1 LPFVGRLAECLIET
15 PFSNAG
21 WNPWSDL
28 LICGSM
34 ASKRAQI
41 PAHRTSLKAALV
53 AFGLMAAGTS
63 CEGRLAIDG
72 SEQIQTNPDTT
83 PDETAKAEASIHRLN
98 RLEYNNSVRELLGTG
113 LRPADTFPP
122 DASVGGFDN
131 VADALS
137 ISPALMDRYVGAAAT
152 VVEDAFASRPVF
164 EDRFEE
170 NDPRLTYTVD
180 RDANRIGG
188 IVRLRGGSAS
198 GEFEVT
204 TAGPH
209 SLVVGSQGLVN
220 GTAAAP
226 RMRFSVAGQDFD
238 FDVPRTAGDT
248 SFAIELA
255 AGRHPISVQAL
266 NFEENAAENRG
277 NDIMFD
283 YAVIRSDAS
292 VEGPAR
298 QIVMTCDPAA
308 SPDCASTIVQ
318 DFARRAW
325 RRPLTPDEIG
335 TLDQLLVT
343 FQNSGENAE
352 ESIKL
357 ALRAVLTSAK
367 FVYRYRSVEDKNTDT
382 LLDPWVLASRLSFF
396 IWSSTPND
404 RLLQAAD
411 DGTLATTDG
420 IRQTVTWMLAD
431 PRATALADGF
441 AEQWLDLRHLG
452 VAAPSA
458 ETYPGF
464 NESVRDSMVL
474 ESKLF
479 FLDYVENKAPLA
491 SMLEPDFAYR
501 DATLAAHLGLTQ
513 PIGDG
518 FERVTAVPGE
528 RRGILSL
535 SAWLTARSD
544 STHASPIK
552 RGSWIA
558 DNILC
563 APVPPPPA
571 GLEIGLL
578 MEAEGELSL
587 RQSLELH
594 RGNPT
599 CASCHTHLDVLGMGF
614 EVFDGVGRNIED
626 PALDSQG
633 ELPLGQAFRGA
644 DEMAAAMDRNEFVS
658 CVSTKLLAYALGR
671 ALTDE
676 DRETFA
682 NLPDATL
689 RTLTLPDLITA
700 IVLSPAFS
708 EPTPLK

>member
-1 LPFVGRLAECLIET
+1 
-15 PFSNAG
+15 
-21 WNPWSDL
+21 
-28 LICGSM
+28 M
-34 ASKRAQI
+34 ASNTTQLP
-41 PAHRTSLKAALV
+41 PARTSLTV
-53 AFGLMAAGTS
+53 AFVALGLMVAGTS
-63 CEGRLAIDG
+63 CEGRLAVDG
-72 SEQIQTNPDTT
+72 SDQIKTNPVPT
-83 PDETAKAEASIHRLN
+83 PDQSAGAQASLHRLN
-98 RLEYNNSVRELLGTG
+98 RLEYNNSVAELLGTS

-122 DASVGGFDN
+122 DASVEGFDN
-131 VADALS
+131 VAEALS

-152 VVEDAFASRPVF
+152 LIEDAFASRPVF

-188 IVRLRGGSAS
+188 IVRLRGGSAA

-226 RMRFSVAGQDFD
+226 RMRVSVAGQDFD

-248 SFAIELA
+248 GFSIELA

-283 YAVIRSDAS
+283 YAVIRSDAL

-298 QIVMTCDPAA
+298 RLVMTCDPAA
-308 SPDCASTIVQ
+308 SSECASTIIHG
-318 DFARRAW
+318 FARRAW
-325 RRPLTPDEIG
+325 RRPITSDEAN
-335 TLDQLLVT
+335 TLDQLMST
-343 FQNSGENAE
+343 FQGNGENAE

-357 ALRAVLTSAK
+357 ALRSILTSAK
-367 FVYRYRSVEDKNTDT
+367 FIYRYRSLEDKNSDT
-382 LLDPWVLASRLSFF
+382 LVDPWVLASRLSFF
-396 IWSSTPND
+396 IWSSTPD
-404 RLLQAAD
+404 ERLLRAAE
-411 DGTLATTDG
+411 DGTLASAEG
-420 IRQTVTWMLAD
+420 VRQTVSWMLAD

-452 VAAPSA
+452 VAAPSPD
-458 ETYPGF
+458 TYPEF
-464 NESVRDSMVL
+464 NEAVRGSMVL

-479 FLDYVENKAPLA
+479 FLDYVENRAPLA

-501 DATLAAHLGLTQ
+501 DATLAAHLGLEQ

-518 FERVTAVPGE
+518 FERVTVASGD

-535 SAWLTARSD
+535 NAWLTARSD
-544 STHASPIK
+544 STHPSPIK

-571 GLEIGLL
+571 GLVIGQL
-578 MEAEGELSL
+578 MEAEGELTL

-594 RGNPT
+594 RDNPT
-599 CASCHTHLDVLGMGF
+599 CASCHSHLDVLGMGF
-614 EVFDGVGRNIED
+614 EVFDGVGRSIVD

-644 DEMAAAMDRNEFVS
+644 DEMAAAMDRSAFVS
-658 CVSTKLLAYALGR
+658 CVSSKLLAYALGR
-671 ALTDE
+671 TLTEE
-676 DRETFA
+676 DRESFA
-682 NLPDATL
+682 SLPESTL
-689 RTLTLPDLITA
+689 LTLTLPDLVTA